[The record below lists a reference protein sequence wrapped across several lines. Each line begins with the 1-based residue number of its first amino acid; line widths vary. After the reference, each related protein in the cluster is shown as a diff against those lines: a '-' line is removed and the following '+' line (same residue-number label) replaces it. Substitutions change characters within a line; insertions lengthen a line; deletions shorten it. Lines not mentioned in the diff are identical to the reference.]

1 MSRKIKYHG
10 KYMIDPG
17 WVRIKKVR
25 IKKEEE
31 E

>member
-17 WVRIKKVR
+17 WVTIKRIKQ
-25 IKKEEE
+25 EEE